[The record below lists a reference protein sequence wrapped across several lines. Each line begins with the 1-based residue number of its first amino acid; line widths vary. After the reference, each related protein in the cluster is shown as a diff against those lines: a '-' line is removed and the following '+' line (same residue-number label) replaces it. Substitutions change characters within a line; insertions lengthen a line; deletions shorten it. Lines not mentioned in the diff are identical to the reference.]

1 MFKIE
6 NVNKDVCLKLNKL
19 NFGQFKEELF
29 KNTQFDCVN
38 KNGSNE
44 EIQKQYDLLKQ
55 YTTEMIKNNYEIKRE
70 YSFSKGSNDGR
81 LFVNHF
87 GIQRLHHKIRGI
99 LCDGLYTDFDMIN
112 AHPSI
117 LLYLCKENNYP
128 CYNLEYYIN
137 NRDLCISNLMNDIN
151 GDRNDA
157 KRLFL
162 RSMNSERPIKKY
174 LEGKKQFNIK
184 DDFFKRLDDEFKQL
198 QKLFLVK
205 YEEYKNQLIR
215 KGISDNLQGKVL
227 NKILCIYENK
237 ILQEGINKLDTI
249 NNMVLMFDGFMLKNK
264 ESNNVN
270 EIIEILNNNEYSI
283 KWSKKEHNVCL
294 LDNLEFI
301 STDNNDNVL
310 SGYFD
315 NLHDVGQY
323 MNNTLLKD
331 KLKISSS
338 MLYYADNNLLRCDE
352 KNIKNIICRNI
363 KNQDFWVLGPFGYNK
378 CINNITNITD
388 IYK

>member
-1 MFKIE
+1 
-6 NVNKDVCLKLNKL
+6 
-19 NFGQFKEELF
+19 
-29 KNTQFDCVN
+29 
-38 KNGSNE
+38 
-44 EIQKQYDLLKQ
+44 
-55 YTTEMIKNNYEIKRE
+55 
-70 YSFSKGSNDGR
+70 
-81 LFVNHF
+81 
-87 GIQRLHHKIRGI
+87 
-99 LCDGLYTDFDMIN
+99 MIN

-227 NKILCIYENK
+227 NKVLCIYENK

-249 NNMVLMFDGFMLKNK
+249 NNIVLNGVRKN
-264 ESNNVN
+264 
-270 EIIEILNNNEYSI
+270 
-283 KWSKKEHNVCL
+283 
-294 LDNLEFI
+294 
-301 STDNNDNVL
+301 T
-310 SGYFD
+310 
-315 NLHDVGQY
+315 
-323 MNNTLLKD
+323 
-331 KLKISSS
+331 
-338 MLYYADNNLLRCDE
+338 
-352 KNIKNIICRNI
+352 
-363 KNQDFWVLGPFGYNK
+363 
-378 CINNITNITD
+378 
-388 IYK
+388 IYVY